1 MSPLWSVPAA
11 LLQWPGS
18 GQGPRAPQSPGML
31 APGVLAR
38 LRRVLALGFTGCDA
52 HTGGAAAGE
61 NFMPGQPTAAARPD
75 RPAGDHPNA
84 FDCRRIA
91 RLLESRRRYRYVEP
105 RVVPIPNGYRIES
118 PCCSRNVDP
127 AGGVIDIAL
136 LEHRSDQDCWAL
148 YRKAHPQDAWIIDS
162 HHPSLSAVLALLN
175 EDTDRLFWP

>member
-11 LLQWPGS
+11 LLQRPDPGP
-18 GQGPRAPQSPGML
+18 GLLGVPQSR
-31 APGVLAR
+31 GVLAR
-38 LRRVLALGFTGCDA
+38 LWRVLDLGFMRRSTQAEPAATGANLMPRQLGAYAA
-52 HTGGAAAGE
+52 HPMPPGG
-61 NFMPGQPTAAARPD
+61 
-75 RPAGDHPNA
+75 HPNE

-127 AGGVIDIAL
+127 AGGIIDIAL
-136 LEHRSDQDCWAL
+136 IEHHSQQDSWAL

-162 HHPSLSAVLALLN
+162 RHPSLSAVLALLN
-175 EDTDRLFWP
+175 EDTARLFWP

>member
-11 LLQWPGS
+11 LLQWPDP
-18 GQGPRAPQSPGML
+18 GQGPRAPQSR
-31 APGVLAR
+31 GVLAW
-38 LRRVLALGFTGCDA
+38 LRRVLDLGFTWRDA
-52 HTGGAAAGE
+52 HTERAAAGE
-61 NFMPGQPTAAARPD
+61 NLMPGQPTACVARPD
-75 RPAGDHPNA
+75 RPAGDHPNE

-91 RLLESRRRYRYVEP
+91 HLLESRRRYRYVEP

-127 AGGVIDIAL
+127 AGGIIDIAL
-136 LEHRSDQDCWAL
+136 LEHRSDQDSWAL

-162 HHPSLSAVLALLN
+162 HHPSLSAALALLN